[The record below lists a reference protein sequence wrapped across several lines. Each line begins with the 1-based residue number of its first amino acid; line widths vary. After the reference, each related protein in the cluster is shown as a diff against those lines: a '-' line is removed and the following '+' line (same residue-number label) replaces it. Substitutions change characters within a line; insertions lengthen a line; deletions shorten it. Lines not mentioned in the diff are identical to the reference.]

1 MAQESRITGGKGER
15 ERRRGR
21 EDERERERSRGRERG
36 TEEREIP
43 TRPRVCQL
51 EHYYTPS
58 GIREEENA
66 QTTAFLLRSLSL
78 SLFCVSLSL
87 FLSLLGI
94 SFFPTTV
101 HSFRAISVP
110 SPCFRPDSTTQH
122 QPTSSSSSSPPLFL
136 HGRTS
141 VLTSAN
147 SRGGRLAAQTPPTNA
162 FSLGADEM
170 ADEKTFSTL
179 REQRREKTR
188 RQSGGSAEA
197 TPPRANCDARFPTNR
212 GSLLPL
218 RPLHRASFDNSRI
231 IKKRKKGNLFE
242 GERFLA
248 ILVYL
253 EEEKKLDNGL
263 GY

>member
-1 MAQESRITGGKGER
+1 MAAHLCCQCSMAQESRITGGKGER

-122 QPTSSSSSSPPLFL
+122 QPTSSSSSSPPPFL

-197 TPPRANCDARFPTNR
+197 TPPRANCDAVSGQQGCSSF
-212 GSLLPL
+212 SSS
-218 RPLHRASFDNSRI
+218 HRASFDNSGI
-231 IKKRKKGNLFE
+231 IKKKKRKICSR
-242 GERFLA
+242 ERDF
-248 ILVYL
+248 
-253 EEEKKLDNGL
+253 
-263 GY
+263 

>member
-1 MAQESRITGGKGER
+1 MRER
-15 ERRRGR
+15 EGEGGR
-21 EDERERERSRGRERG
+21 MRERERDRGEERGGQRRGRSPLDPESANSNITIRPPGSERRR
-36 TEEREIP
+36 TLRLP
-43 TRPRVCQL
+43 
-51 EHYYTPS
+51 PS
-58 GIREEENA
+58 SYV
-66 QTTAFLLRSLSL
+66 LSLSL

-122 QPTSSSSSSPPLFL
+122 QPTSSSSSSPPPFL

-170 ADEKTFSTL
+170 ADEKTRSPPFANSAA
-179 REQRREKTR
+179 RKRDAKAEDQRRRRRPGPTATR
-188 RQSGGSAEA
+188 GFRPTEEA
-197 TPPRANCDARFPTNR
+197 FFLFVLFIE
-212 GSLLPL
+212 LLSIIL
-218 RPLHRASFDNSRI
+218 GLSR
-231 IKKRKKGNLFE
+231 K
-242 GERFLA
+242 
-248 ILVYL
+248 
-253 EEEKKLDNGL
+253 EKKEICSRERDF
-263 GY
+263 

>member
-1 MAQESRITGGKGER
+1 MAAHLCCQCSMAQESRITGGKGER

-122 QPTSSSSSSPPLFL
+122 QPTSSSSSSPPPFL

-170 ADEKTFSTL
+170 ADEKTRSPPFANSAA
-179 REQRREKTR
+179 RKRDAKAEDQRRRRRPGPTATR
-188 RQSGGSAEA
+188 GFRPTEEA
-197 TPPRANCDARFPTNR
+197 FFLFVLFIE
-212 GSLLPL
+212 LLSIIL
-218 RPLHRASFDNSRI
+218 GLSR
-231 IKKRKKGNLFE
+231 K
-242 GERFLA
+242 
-248 ILVYL
+248 
-253 EEEKKLDNGL
+253 EKKEICSRERDF
-263 GY
+263 